1 MRVLSSI
8 DAIDAGHSVAMS
20 AEAAHLRQEA
30 RHRTTLSEARGGP
43 SSGRVVTAPSR
54 SDPVRRDQQRH
65 RCRQAHDA
73 ALATRRRFPDY
84 EAEYARRGWKMV
96 PRINRVYV
104 NERARS
110 ELGWKPRYDFQLVV
124 NRLRAG
130 EDVRSPL
137 ARKVGS
143 KGYL

>member
-1 MRVLSSI
+1 
-8 DAIDAGHSVAMS
+8 
-20 AEAAHLRQEA
+20 
-30 RHRTTLSEARGGP
+30 
-43 SSGRVVTAPSR
+43 
-54 SDPVRRDQQRH
+54 
-65 RCRQAHDA
+65 
-73 ALATRRRFPDY
+73 
-84 EAEYARRGWKMV
+84 MV

-130 EDVRSPL
+130 EDVRCLL